1 MVNFWSSNSFKTT
14 SSSSQHG
21 MRLRGLY
28 FTFELKQAFFS
39 SQQGVRLRRQFLTFE
54 LKLTLFFLVTWSKVA
69 KVIPHLWVK
78 TSLLFLCNLTWGYTT
93 PLSRN
98 RHLFLC
104 NLAWGNIMPLS
115 WNKTYFSFSTWH
127 EDIPHLWVETD
138 LLLTMSVSLGMNVVN
153 MLRLSCGGGG
163 DA

>member
-1 MVNFWSSNSFKTT
+1 MISFIPLMFVYHMVNIWSSNSFKTT

-28 FTFELKQAFFS
+28 FTFELKQAFF
-39 SQQGVRLRRQFLTFE
+39 
-54 LKLTLFFLVTWSKVA
+54 FFATWSKVA

-98 RHLFLC
+98 RHFFLC
-104 NLAWGNIMPLS
+104 NLAWGNIMPLI
-115 WNKTYFSFSTWH
+115 WNKTYFSVSNWH

-138 LLLTMSVSLGMNVVN
+138 LLFTMSLSLGMVY
-153 MLRLSCGGGG
+153 LLKPKWCQCS
-163 DA
+163 